1 MKKTLKKLGVALSLM
16 ACVGLMAGCGG
27 QKDNADADAANSDK
41 TYTIGINQFAD
52 HGSLDNCREGFIE
65 GLRQAGFEEGKNV
78 KFEYTNANA
87 DPGVANQIA
96 ESHVSTGV
104 DLICAIATPSAQAS
118 YNAAEPKGIPVVY
131 TAISDPV
138 AAGLA
143 TEENGSGMAVTGTS
157 DLLPLKEQVA
167 MIRQLMPE
175 AKTIGVLY
183 STSEA
188 NSISN
193 IARLEAI
200 VKDYD
205 FTLVTKG
212 VSAPADIPMA
222 ADAILNEVDCLT
234 NLTDN
239 TIVTSLGLIL
249 DKANAKNIPV
259 FGSEFEQVKLGCAA
273 AANID
278 YYKLGIM
285 TGKMAAD
292 VLNGTDITKMCI
304 RDRVWE
310 GQSQKVRILQT
321 KSRKSREDP
330 EYHEARE
337 ILWESRGTTP

>member
-1 MKKTLKKLGVALSLM
+1 MKKTVKKFGMVLSLA
-16 ACVGLMAGCGG
+16 ACMGMMLTGCGG
-27 QKDNADADAANSDK
+27 GSDTEKNNAEAES
-41 TYTIGINQFAD
+41 YTIGINQFAN

-65 GLRQAGFEEGKNV
+65 GLKQAGFEEGVNV
-78 KFEYTNANA
+78 EFEYTNANA
-87 DPGVANQIA
+87 DPGIANQIA
-96 ESHVSTGV
+96 QSHVSTGV

-118 YNAAEPKGIPVVY
+118 YNAAEPKGIPVIY
-131 TAISDPV
+131 TAVSDPV

-143 TEENGSGMAVTGTS
+143 TEEGTGMAVTGTS

-183 STSEA
+183 CTSEA

-193 IARLEAI
+193 IARLEEI
-200 VKDYD
+200 VPEYG

-212 VSAPADIPMA
+212 VSATADIPLA
-222 ADAILNEVDCLT
+222 TDAILNEVDCLT

-239 TIVTSLGLIL
+239 TVVESLAVVM
-249 DKANAKNIPV
+249 DKANAKGIPV
-259 FGSEFEQVKLGCAA
+259 FGSEVEQVKLGCAA

-292 VLNGTDITKMCI
+292 VLNGEDITAIPYEIIEDNQLVVNSEVLAKYGM
-304 RDRVWE
+304 VVPE
-310 GQSQKVRILQT
+310 GMEVI
-321 KSRKSREDP
+321 
-330 EYHEARE
+330 EAADITNE
-337 ILWESRGTTP
+337 A

>member
-167 MIRQLMPE
+167 MIRQLMQ
-175 AKTIGVLY
+175 KQKQSVFCT
-183 STSEA
+183 
-188 NSISN
+188 
-193 IARLEAI
+193 
-200 VKDYD
+200 
-205 FTLVTKG
+205 
-212 VSAPADIPMA
+212 APAKQTPF
-222 ADAILNEVDCLT
+222 
-234 NLTDN
+234 
-239 TIVTSLGLIL
+239 LIL
-249 DKANAKNIPV
+249 PAWK
-259 FGSEFEQVKLGCAA
+259 
-273 AANID
+273 
-278 YYKLGIM
+278 
-285 TGKMAAD
+285 
-292 VLNGTDITKMCI
+292 
-304 RDRVWE
+304 
-310 GQSQKVRILQT
+310 QS
-321 KSRKSREDP
+321 
-330 EYHEARE
+330 
-337 ILWESRGTTP
+337 

>member
-1 MKKTLKKLGVALSLM
+1 MRKTFKKFGMVLSLA
-16 ACVGLMAGCGG
+16 ACMGMMMTGCGG
-27 QKDNADADAANSDK
+27 NNAAETGGEAAE

-65 GLRQAGFEEGKNV
+65 GLRQAGFEEGVNV
-78 KFEYTNANA
+78 EFEYSNANA
-87 DPGVANQIA
+87 DPGIANQIA
-96 ESHVSTGV
+96 QSHVSTDV

-118 YNAAEPKGIPVVY
+118 YNAAMEKEIPVIY
-131 TAISDPV
+131 TAVSDPE

-143 TEENGSGMAVTGTS
+143 EDGMNVTGTS

-167 MIRQLMPE
+167 MIRELMPE
-175 AKTIGVLY
+175 AKNLGVLY
-183 STSEA
+183 CTSEA

-193 IARLEAI
+193 IARLKQIAPE
-200 VKDYD
+200 YG

-222 ADAILNEVDCLT
+222 TDAILNEVDCLT

-239 TIVTSLGLIL
+239 TIVNSLAVVM
-249 DKANAKNIPV
+249 DKANAKGIPV
-259 FGSEFEQVKLGCAA
+259 FGSEVEQVKRGCAA

-292 VLNGTDITKMCI
+292 VLNGTDITTIPFEVIEDNQLVVNSEVLEKYGL
-304 RDRVWE
+304 VVPE
-310 GQSQKVRILQT
+310 GMEVT
-321 KSRKSREDP
+321 
-330 EYHEARE
+330 EAADITNE
-337 ILWESRGTTP
+337 A

>member
-1 MKKTLKKLGVALSLM
+1 MRKTMKKFGMVLSLA
-16 ACVGLMAGCGG
+16 ACMGMMLTGCGG
-27 QKDNADADAANSDK
+27 NDADTNNSEAE

-65 GLRQAGFEEGKNV
+65 GLKQAGFEEGVNV
-78 KFEYTNANA
+78 EFEYSNANA
-87 DPGVANQIA
+87 DPGIANQIA
-96 ESHVSTGV
+96 QSHTSTDV

-118 YNAAEPKGIPVVY
+118 YNAAEPKGIPVIY
-131 TAISDPV
+131 TAVSDPV

-143 TEENGSGMAVTGTS
+143 TEEGAGMAVTGTS

-183 STSEA
+183 CTSEA

-193 IARLEAI
+193 IARLEEI
-200 VKDYD
+200 VPEYG
-205 FTLVTKG
+205 FNLVTKG
-212 VSAPADIPMA
+212 VSATADIPMA
-222 ADAILNEVDCLT
+222 TDAILNEVDCLT

-239 TIVTSLGLIL
+239 TIVNSLSVVM
-249 DKANAKNIPV
+249 DKANAKGIPV
-259 FGSEFEQVKLGCAA
+259 FGSEVEQVKLGCAA

-292 VLNGTDITKMCI
+292 VLNGEDITTIPYEIIEDNQLVVNSEVLAKYGL
-304 RDRVWE
+304 VVPE
-310 GQSQKVRILQT
+310 GMEVT
-321 KSRKSREDP
+321 
-330 EYHEARE
+330 EAADITNE
-337 ILWESRGTTP
+337 A

>member
-1 MKKTLKKLGVALSLM
+1 MKKTMKKLGVVVSLL
-16 ACVGLMAGCGG
+16 ACMGMIAGCGG
-27 QKDNADADAANSDK
+27 SSAPKQDSADADK
-41 TYTIGINQFAD
+41 TYVIGINQFAD

-65 GLRQAGFEEGKNV
+65 GLRQAGFEEGTNV
-78 KFEYTNANA
+78 EFSYSNANA
-87 DPGVANQIA
+87 DPGTANQIA
-96 ESHVSTGV
+96 DSQVSSGV

-143 TEENGSGMAVTGTS
+143 TEENGAGMAVTGTS
-157 DLLPLKEQVA
+157 DLLPLDEQVA
-167 MIRQLMPE
+167 MIRKLMPE

-183 STSEA
+183 CTSEA

-193 IARLEAI
+193 IARLEEI
-200 VKDYD
+200 VKKYD

-212 VSAPADIPMA
+212 ISVTADIPMA

-239 TIVTSLGLIL
+239 TVVNSLSVIL
-249 DKANAKNIPV
+249 DKANAKGIPV
-259 FGSEFEQVKLGCAA
+259 FGSEVEQVKLGCAA

-285 TGKMAAD
+285 TGKMAAN
-292 VLNGTDITKMCI
+292 VLNGTDITTIPYETIVDNDIVVNSDVLANFNLTVPADME
-304 RDRVWE
+304 V
-310 GQSQKVRILQT
+310 L
-321 KSRKSREDP
+321 
-330 EYHEARE
+330 EADE
-337 ILWESRGTTP
+337 VSNQA

>member
-1 MKKTLKKLGVALSLM
+1 MKKTFKKFGMVLSLA
-16 ACVGLMAGCGG
+16 ACMGMMMTGCGG
-27 QKDNADADAANSDK
+27 NNAAETGGEAVE

-65 GLRQAGFEEGKNV
+65 GLRQAGFEEGVNV
-78 KFEYTNANA
+78 EFEYSNANA
-87 DPGVANQIA
+87 DPGIANQIA
-96 ESHVSTGV
+96 QSHVSTDV

-118 YNAAEPKGIPVVY
+118 YNAAMEKEIPVIY
-131 TAISDPV
+131 TAVSDPE

-143 TEENGSGMAVTGTS
+143 EDGMNVTGTS

-167 MIRQLMPE
+167 MIRELMPE
-175 AKTIGVLY
+175 AKNLGVLY
-183 STSEA
+183 CTSEA

-193 IARLEAI
+193 IARLEQIAPE
-200 VKDYD
+200 YG

-222 ADAILNEVDCLT
+222 TDAILNEVDCLT

-239 TIVTSLGLIL
+239 TIVNSLAVVM
-249 DKANAKNIPV
+249 DKANAKGIPV
-259 FGSEFEQVKLGCAA
+259 FGSEVEQVKRGCAA

-292 VLNGTDITKMCI
+292 VLNGTDITTIPFEVIEDNQLVVNNEVLEKYGL
-304 RDRVWE
+304 VVPE
-310 GQSQKVRILQT
+310 GMEVT
-321 KSRKSREDP
+321 
-330 EYHEARE
+330 EAADITNE
-337 ILWESRGTTP
+337 A

>member
-1 MKKTLKKLGVALSLM
+1 MKKTLKKFGVALSLM

-27 QKDNADADAANSDK
+27 QKDNADADAANTDA

-87 DPGVANQIA
+87 DSGIANQIA
-96 ESHVSTGV
+96 QSHVSNGV

-138 AAGLA
+138 KAGLA
-143 TEENGSGMAVTGTS
+143 TEDSKSGMAVTGTS
-157 DLLPLKEQVA
+157 DLLPLDEQVA
-167 MIRQLMPE
+167 MIRQMMPE

-183 STSEA
+183 NTGEE
-188 NSISN
+188 NSVSN
-193 IARLEAI
+193 IARLEEI
-200 VKDYD
+200 VKEYD

-239 TIVTSLGLIL
+239 MIVTSLGLIL
-249 DKANAKNIPV
+249 DKANAKDIPV

-285 TGKMAAD
+285 TGKMAAE
-292 VLNGTDITKMCI
+292 VLNGTDITTIPYETITDNDIVVNSEVLAKFGLT
-304 RDRVWE
+304 VPE
-310 GQSQKVRILQT
+310 GMEVI
-321 KSRKSREDP
+321 
-330 EYHEARE
+330 EAADVTNE
-337 ILWESRGTTP
+337 A

>member
-1 MKKTLKKLGVALSLM
+1 MKKTFKKFGMVLSLA
-16 ACVGLMAGCGG
+16 ACMGMMMTGCGG
-27 QKDNADADAANSDK
+27 NNAAETGGDAAE

-65 GLRQAGFEEGKNV
+65 GLRQAGFEEGVNV
-78 KFEYTNANA
+78 EFEYSNANA
-87 DPGVANQIA
+87 DPGIANQIA
-96 ESHVSTGV
+96 QSHVSTDV

-118 YNAAEPKGIPVVY
+118 YNAAMEKEIPVIY
-131 TAISDPV
+131 TAVSDPE

-143 TEENGSGMAVTGTS
+143 EDGMNVTGTS

-167 MIRQLMPE
+167 MIRELMPD
-175 AKTIGVLY
+175 AKNLGVLY
-183 STSEA
+183 CTSEA

-193 IARLEAI
+193 IARLEQIAPE
-200 VKDYD
+200 YG

-222 ADAILNEVDCLT
+222 TDAILNEVDCLT

-239 TIVTSLGLIL
+239 TIVNSLAVVM
-249 DKANAKNIPV
+249 DKANAKGIPV
-259 FGSEFEQVKLGCAA
+259 FGSEVEQVKLGCAA

-292 VLNGTDITKMCI
+292 VLNGTDITTIPFEVIEDNQLVVNSEVLEKYGL
-304 RDRVWE
+304 VVPE
-310 GQSQKVRILQT
+310 GMEVT
-321 KSRKSREDP
+321 
-330 EYHEARE
+330 EAADITNE
-337 ILWESRGTTP
+337 A

>member
-1 MKKTLKKLGVALSLM
+1 MRKTFKKFGMVLSLA
-16 ACVGLMAGCGG
+16 ACMGMMMTGCGG
-27 QKDNADADAANSDK
+27 NNAAETGGEAAE

-65 GLRQAGFEEGKNV
+65 GLRQAGFEEGVNV
-78 KFEYTNANA
+78 EFEYSNANA
-87 DPGVANQIA
+87 DPGIANQIA
-96 ESHVSTGV
+96 QSHVSTDV

-118 YNAAEPKGIPVVY
+118 YNAAMEKEIPVIY
-131 TAISDPV
+131 TAVSDPE

-143 TEENGSGMAVTGTS
+143 EDGMNVTGTS

-167 MIRQLMPE
+167 MIRELMPE
-175 AKTIGVLY
+175 AKNLGVLY
-183 STSEA
+183 CTSEA

-193 IARLEAI
+193 IARLKQIAPE
-200 VKDYD
+200 YG

-222 ADAILNEVDCLT
+222 TDAILNEVDCLT

-239 TIVTSLGLIL
+239 TIVNSLAVVM
-249 DKANAKNIPV
+249 DKANAKGIPV
-259 FGSEFEQVKLGCAA
+259 FGSEVEQVKRGCAA

-292 VLNGTDITKMCI
+292 VLNGTDITTIPFEVIEDNQLVVNSEVLEKYGL
-304 RDRVWE
+304 VVPE
-310 GQSQKVRILQT
+310 GMEVI
-321 KSRKSREDP
+321 
-330 EYHEARE
+330 EAADITNE
-337 ILWESRGTTP
+337 A

>member
-1 MKKTLKKLGVALSLM
+1 MRKTFKKFGMVLSLA
-16 ACVGLMAGCGG
+16 ACMGMMMTGCGG
-27 QKDNADADAANSDK
+27 NNAAETSGEAAE

-65 GLRQAGFEEGKNV
+65 GLRQAGFEEGVNV
-78 KFEYTNANA
+78 EFEYSNANA
-87 DPGVANQIA
+87 DPGIANQIA
-96 ESHVSTGV
+96 QSHVSTDV

-118 YNAAEPKGIPVVY
+118 YNAAMEKEIPVIY
-131 TAISDPV
+131 TAVSDPE

-143 TEENGSGMAVTGTS
+143 EDGMNVTGTS

-167 MIRQLMPE
+167 MIRELMPE
-175 AKTIGVLY
+175 AKNLGVLY
-183 STSEA
+183 CTSEA

-193 IARLEAI
+193 IARLKQIAPE
-200 VKDYD
+200 YG

-222 ADAILNEVDCLT
+222 TDAILNEVDCLT

-239 TIVTSLGLIL
+239 TIVNSLAVVM
-249 DKANAKNIPV
+249 DKANAKGIPV
-259 FGSEFEQVKLGCAA
+259 FGSEVEQVKLGCAA

-292 VLNGTDITKMCI
+292 VLNGTDITTIPFEVIEDNQLVVNSEVLEKYGL
-304 RDRVWE
+304 VVPE
-310 GQSQKVRILQT
+310 GMEVT
-321 KSRKSREDP
+321 
-330 EYHEARE
+330 EAADITNE
-337 ILWESRGTTP
+337 A

>member
-1 MKKTLKKLGVALSLM
+1 MKKTMKKLGMVLSLA
-16 ACVGLMAGCGG
+16 ACMGMMMTGCGG
-27 QKDNADADAANSDK
+27 SDTNADSDVVE

-65 GLRQAGFEEGKNV
+65 GLKQAGFEEGVNV
-78 KFEYTNANA
+78 EFEYSNANA
-87 DPGVANQIA
+87 DPGIANQIA
-96 ESHVSTGV
+96 QSHASTNV

-118 YNAAEPKGIPVVY
+118 YNAAEPKGIPVIY
-131 TAISDPV
+131 TAVSDPV

-143 TEENGSGMAVTGTS
+143 KEDGTGMAVTGTS

-183 STSEA
+183 CTSEA

-193 IARLEAI
+193 IARLEEI
-200 VKDYD
+200 VPEYG

-212 VSAPADIPMA
+212 VSATADIPMA
-222 ADAILNEVDCLT
+222 TDAILNEVDCLT

-239 TIVTSLGLIL
+239 TIVNSLSVVM
-249 DKANAKNIPV
+249 DKANAKGIPV
-259 FGSEFEQVKLGCAA
+259 FGSEVEQVKLGCAA

-292 VLNGTDITKMCI
+292 VLNGTDITTIPYEVIEDNQLVVNSEVLAKYGL
-304 RDRVWE
+304 VVPE
-310 GQSQKVRILQT
+310 GMEVT
-321 KSRKSREDP
+321 
-330 EYHEARE
+330 EAADITNE
-337 ILWESRGTTP
+337 A